1 MFKLMYNTCMN
12 NKRISKKDIENDLIR
27 IFEKYPKSLEKAIF
41 ICFNLILDCF
51 VVIYGEKKTTKLLD
65 DAKKSVN
72 DGNHTQ
78 KPKKQEKRLKGV
90 KNSAKTQ
97 AFNRKRQNII

>member
-1 MFKLMYNTCMN
+1 MN
-12 NKRISKKDIENDLIR
+12 NGKLSKTDIENNFIQIL
-27 IFEKYPKSLEKAIF
+27 EKYPESIENTVSV
-41 ICFNLILDCF
+41 CFDLVLDCL

-78 KPKKQEKRLKGV
+78 KQRKPRKTTKRSQK
-90 KNSAKTQ
+90 
-97 AFNRKRQNII
+97 